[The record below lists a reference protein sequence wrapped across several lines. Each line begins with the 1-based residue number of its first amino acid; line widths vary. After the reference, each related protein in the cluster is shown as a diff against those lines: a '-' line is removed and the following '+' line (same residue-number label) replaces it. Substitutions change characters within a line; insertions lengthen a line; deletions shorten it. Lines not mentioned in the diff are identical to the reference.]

1 MSVVFR
7 ADDEPVAA
15 RLDRWQHVLGETF
28 GPIDLGPPVGAH
40 FPQRLV
46 VGDVGAL
53 RVAEMTIAWATAS
66 AHCRAERTARLIRR
80 SASDSYRIDL
90 LVSGQ
95 MMVEQDGRRSS
106 LGSGDFTLIDQSRP
120 ARWTTSA
127 ERSVAAWFPRAL
139 LPLPPNQVAR
149 LTAVRIPGDH
159 GIRALLSSFAR
170 QLPRHLDDY
179 GAVDGARLGTAV
191 VDVVTAALATW
202 LELGRKLPPDS
213 RQRALLMRVHSFI
226 EARLGDPALSPSTIA
241 AAHYISVR
249 SLHNLFEAQPHT
261 VAGWIRQRRL
271 ERCRRDLLDPA
282 LRARPVSAIA
292 ARWGLTDPAHFTRI
306 FRAAY
311 GVPPGEYRLRGD
323 GSSQRERRGFE

>member
-1 MSVVFR
+1 M
-7 ADDEPVAA
+7 
-15 RLDRWQHVLGETF
+15 
-28 GPIDLGPPVGAH
+28 GAH

-53 RVAEMTIAWATAS
+53 RVAEMTINWATPS
-66 AHCRAERTARLIRR
+66 AHCRAARTPRLIRR

-95 MMVEQDGRRSS
+95 MMVEQDGRQSS

-120 ARWTTSA
+120 ARWSTSA

-139 LPLPPNQVAR
+139 LPLPPDQVAR
-149 LTAVRIPGDH
+149 LTAVRIPADH
-159 GIRALLSSFAR
+159 GIRALLSSFAW

-179 GAVDGARLGTAV
+179 GEVDGARLGTAV
-191 VDVVTAALATW
+191 VDLLTAALASW
-202 LELGRKLPPDS
+202 LEPGRKLPPDIQ
-213 RQRALLMRVHSFI
+213 QRALLMRVHAFI
-226 EARLGDPALSPSTIA
+226 EARLGDPALSPSMIA

-249 SLHNLFEAQPHT
+249 SLHSLFEAQPHS

-282 LRARPVSAIA
+282 LRVRPVSAIA
-292 ARWGLTDPAHFTRI
+292 ARWGADQPGAFHPDIPGSLRRPARGI
-306 FRAAY
+306 
-311 GVPPGEYRLRGD
+311 PPHG
-323 GSSQRERRGFE
+323 RRVEPAVAPL